1 MEVSRF
7 DAPPTGNRSRG
18 RFATGFAIGL
28 PVVCHVTATA
38 LPLDGGQPGAGGHA
52 QDPKD
57 LPRSVPLPVEEGPA
71 SLLSLAVLW
80 RGEPRPTCSKESVMG
95 SRTLLVLERTNL
107 CWQPVPKCYRVADHG
122 EELSETRRRSQANP
136 RRGKETKVLE
146 ECMINMC
153 SVATWVWGVGSPQKH
168 SEAKR

>member
-1 MEVSRF
+1 MGLPLF
-7 DAPPTGNRSRG
+7 CHW
-18 RFATGFAIGL
+18 FAI
-28 PVVCHVTATA
+28 A
-38 LPLDGGQPGAGGHA
+38 LPLGGGQLGAGGHA

-122 EELSETRRRSQANP
+122 EELSETQRRSQAEP
-136 RRGKETKVLE
+136 RRGKETEVLE
-146 ECMINMC
+146 ERMISVC
-153 SVATWVWGVGSPQKH
+153 SVATWVWVVDHAQKH
-168 SEAKR
+168 SGAKR